1 MKKLFLF
8 LILFYYSFNNSIEL
22 KDNTILRKLQQGPKE
37 PLDDRREDLEKEEQ
51 KLISDYEDKIKENED
66 LKKKIEEN
74 IKYIKILLTTAVLM
88 LSIIIFI
95 IIRIYFKFKKRKSY
109 EIEAQKAIYKNAGLK
124 NSISNLNPNNNNS
137 QNKILSSSNFSF
149 EKSNYNL
156 LNSDKNISVS
166 TNSISNS
173 KRNNDLNNNSFI
185 PEENEN
191 NFDAPNAP
199 KIEDYSNIVIND
211 DNKTLTNNPDVFIQS
226 KRDKILYRPYPIEE
240 IK

>member
-8 LILFYYSFNNSIEL
+8 LILFYYSFNNSIEH
-22 KDNTILRKLQQGPKE
+22 KDNIVLRKLQGPKE
-37 PLDDRREDLEKEEQ
+37 PFDGRRGEDLEKEEK
-51 KLISDYEDKIKENED
+51 KLISDYEDKIKENEY

-109 EIEAQKAIYKNAGLK
+109 EIEAQKAIYKNAGIK
-124 NSISNLNPNNNNS
+124 SNDSNIYSNSINS
-137 QNKILSSSNFSF
+137 QNRILSSSNFSI

-173 KRNNDLNNNSFI
+173 KGNNNLSNNSFI

-226 KRDKILYRPYPIEE
+226 KMDKILYRPYPIEE

>member
-37 PLDDRREDLEKEEQ
+37 PFDDRREDLEKEEQ

-95 IIRIYFKFKKRKSY
+95 IVRIYFKLKKRKSY
-109 EIEAQKAIYKNAGLK
+109 ELEAQKAIYKNAGIK
-124 NSISNLNPNNNNS
+124 NSNSNLYSNNNNS
-137 QNKILSSSNFSF
+137 QNRILSTSNFSI

-173 KRNNDLNNNSFI
+173 KGNNELSNNSFI

-226 KRDKILYRPYPIEE
+226 KMDKILYKPYPIEE

>member
-8 LILFYYSFNNSIEL
+8 LILFYYSFNNSIEH
-22 KDNTILRKLQQGPKE
+22 KDNIVLRKLQGPRE
-37 PLDDRREDLEKEEQ
+37 PFSDRREDLEKEEQ

-74 IKYIKILLTTAVLM
+74 IKCIKILLTTAVLM

-109 EIEAQKAIYKNAGLK
+109 EIEAQKAIYKNAGIK
-124 NSISNLNPNNNNS
+124 SSNSNKYSNSNNS
-137 QNKILSSSNFSF
+137 QNRILSSSNFSI

-173 KRNNDLNNNSFI
+173 KGNNELSNNSFI

-226 KRDKILYRPYPIEE
+226 KMDKILYRPYPIEE

>member
-8 LILFYYSFNNSIEL
+8 LILFYYSFNNSIEH
-22 KDNTILRKLQQGPKE
+22 KDNIVLRKLQGPRE
-37 PLDDRREDLEKEEQ
+37 PFDDRREEDFEKEEQ

-95 IIRIYFKFKKRKSY
+95 IVRIYFKLKKRKSY
-109 EIEAQKAIYKNAGLK
+109 ELEAQKAIYKNAGIK
-124 NSISNLNPNNNNS
+124 NSNSNLYSNNNNS
-137 QNKILSSSNFSF
+137 QNRILSTSNFSI

-173 KRNNDLNNNSFI
+173 KGNNELSNNSFI

-226 KRDKILYRPYPIEE
+226 KMDKILYKPYPIEE

>member
-8 LILFYYSFNNSIEL
+8 LILFHYSFNNSIEH
-22 KDNTILRKLQQGPKE
+22 KENIILRKLQQGPKE
-37 PLDDRREDLEKEEQ
+37 PFDDRREDLEKEEK

-109 EIEAQKAIYKNAGLK
+109 QIEAQKAIYKNAALK
-124 NSISNLNPNNNNS
+124 NSISNYNIAQS
-137 QNKILSSSNFSF
+137 KILSSSNFSI

-173 KRNNDLNNNSFI
+173 KRDNELSNNPFI

-199 KIEDYSNIVIND
+199 KVEDYSNIVIND

-226 KRDKILYRPYPIEE
+226 KMDKILYRPYPIEE

>member
-8 LILFYYSFNNSIEL
+8 LILFFYSFNNSIEN
-22 KDNTILRKLQQGPKE
+22 KDNIILRKLQQGPKE
-37 PLDDRREDLEKEEQ
+37 PFDNRREDLEKEEK

-95 IIRIYFKFKKRKSY
+95 IIRIYLKFKKRKSY
-109 EIEAQKAIYKNAGLK
+109 EIEAKKAFYKNAGLK
-124 NSISNLNPNNNNS
+124 NNISNSNIPQS
-137 QNKILSSSNFSF
+137 KILSSSNFSI

-156 LNSDKNISVS
+156 LNSDKNNNVS

-173 KRNNDLNNNSFI
+173 KRNNELSNNSFI

-199 KIEDYSNIVIND
+199 KVEDYSNIVIND

-226 KRDKILYRPYPIEE
+226 KMDKILYRPYPIEE

>member
-8 LILFYYSFNNSIEL
+8 LILFFYSFNNSIEN
-22 KDNTILRKLQQGPKE
+22 KDNIILRKLQQGPKE
-37 PLDDRREDLEKEEQ
+37 PFDNRREDLEKEEK

-95 IIRIYFKFKKRKSY
+95 IIRIYLKFKKRKSY
-109 EIEAQKAIYKNAGLK
+109 EIEAKKAFYKNAGLK
-124 NSISNLNPNNNNS
+124 NNISNSNIPQS
-137 QNKILSSSNFSF
+137 KILSSSNFSI

-173 KRNNDLNNNSFI
+173 KRNNELSNNSFI

-199 KIEDYSNIVIND
+199 KVEDYSNIVIND

-226 KRDKILYRPYPIEE
+226 KMDKILYRPYPIEE

>member
-8 LILFYYSFNNSIEL
+8 LILFFYSFNNSIEN
-22 KDNTILRKLQQGPKE
+22 KDNIILRKLQQGPKE
-37 PLDDRREDLEKEEQ
+37 PFDNRREDLEKEEK

-95 IIRIYFKFKKRKSY
+95 IIRIYLKFKKRKSY
-109 EIEAQKAIYKNAGLK
+109 EIEAKKAFYKNAGLK
-124 NSISNLNPNNNNS
+124 NNISNSNIPQS
-137 QNKILSSSNFSF
+137 KILSSSNFSI

-156 LNSDKNISVS
+156 LNSDKNISIS

-173 KRNNDLNNNSFI
+173 KRNNELSNNSFI

-199 KIEDYSNIVIND
+199 KVEDYSNIVIND

-226 KRDKILYRPYPIEE
+226 KMDKILYRPYPIEE